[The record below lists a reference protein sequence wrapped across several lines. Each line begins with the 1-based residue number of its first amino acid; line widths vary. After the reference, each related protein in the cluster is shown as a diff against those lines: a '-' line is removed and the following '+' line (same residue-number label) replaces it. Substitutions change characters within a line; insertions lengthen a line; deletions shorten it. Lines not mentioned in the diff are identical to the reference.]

1 MGNKVISTEQTIN
14 QPKRKKNRKR
24 YNLVVFAILMLG
36 ALVMIFPFAW
46 MILSSFKNTSD
57 IYTYPPKWLPST
69 FKWGNYKAVFDMIPF
84 GRYYINSIYT
94 SLMQTFIQIALS
106 IFGAYA
112 IVFLNF
118 PGRRFLV
125 NLIRSTMFVPMVV
138 TLIPMYLIMSGLQD
152 TYAGIILPQV
162 FSAFT
167 IFLITSFFDSIPKD
181 LCDSA
186 KLDGCGYLRIMF
198 QVVVPNAKSAI
209 STASMF
215 AFLGHWK
222 SYTWPLII
230 TNKETYRTLPIG
242 MKYLVAESSK
252 EYQVMMAAAV
262 MAILPVLLLF
272 VLFEK
277 QLVKSIT
284 LTGMKS

>member
-1 MGNKVISTEQTIN
+1 MKTKKKYNWIIFVIL
-14 QPKRKKNRKR
+14 
-24 YNLVVFAILMLG
+24 LVGAVAML
-36 ALVMIFPFAW
+36 FPFVW
-46 MILSSFKNTSD
+46 MIMSSFKTTSD

-69 FKWGNYKAVFDMIPF
+69 FNWKNYGAVFRMIPF
-84 GRYYINSIYT
+84 ARYYLNSIYT
-94 SLMQTFIQIALS
+94 SVMQTFIQIALS
-106 IFGAYA
+106 IVGAYA
-112 IVFLNF
+112 IVFLDF
-118 PGRRFLV
+118 PGRKYLV
-125 NLIRSTMFVPMVV
+125 TLIRSTMFVPMVV
-138 TLIPMYLIMSGLQD
+138 TLIPMYLIMNGLQD

-167 IFLITSFFDSIPKD
+167 IFLITSFFDSIPRD

-186 KLDGCGYLRIMF
+186 KLDGCGYFRIMF
-198 QVVVPNAKSAI
+198 NVVIPNGKSAI
-209 STASMF
+209 STAAMF

-230 TNKETYRTLPIG
+230 TNKEQYRTLPIG

-252 EYQVMMAAAV
+252 EYQVRMAASV
-262 MAILPVLLLF
+262 MAILPVLILF

>member
-1 MGNKVISTEQTIN
+1 MAETTTALVKTTEIK
-14 QPKRKKNRKR
+14 PARKK
-24 YNLVVFAILMLG
+24 YNIPVFIILTIG
-36 ALVMIFPFAW
+36 AVAMIFPFVW
-46 MILSSFKNTSD
+46 MILSSFKTTSD

-69 FKWGNYKAVFDMIPF
+69 FNWQNYTAVFRMIPF
-84 GRYYINSIYT
+84 ARYYLNSIYT
-94 SLMQTFIQIALS
+94 SVMQTFIQIALS

-112 IVFLNF
+112 IVFLDF
-118 PGRRFLV
+118 PGRRKLTT
-125 NLIRSTMFVPMVV
+125 LIRTTMFVPMVV
-138 TLIPMYLIMSGLQD
+138 TLIPMYLIMNKLQD

-167 IFLITSFFDSIPKD
+167 IFLILSFFESIPRD

-186 KLDGCGYLRIMF
+186 KLDGCGYFKIMF
-198 QVVVPNAKSAI
+198 HVVIPNAKSSIA
-209 STASMF
+209 TAAMF

-230 TNKETYRTLPIG
+230 TNKEQYRTLPIG

-252 EYQVMMAAAV
+252 EYQVMMAASV
-262 MAILPVLLLF
+262 MAIMPVLILF
-272 VLFEK
+272 IIFEK

>member
-1 MGNKVISTEQTIN
+1 MKTKKKFNWIIFVIL
-14 QPKRKKNRKR
+14 
-24 YNLVVFAILMLG
+24 LVGAVAML
-36 ALVMIFPFAW
+36 FPFVW
-46 MILSSFKNTSD
+46 MIMSSFKTTSD

-69 FKWGNYKAVFDMIPF
+69 FNWQNYGAVFRMIPF
-84 GRYYINSIYT
+84 ARYYLNSIYT
-94 SLMQTFIQIALS
+94 SVMQTFIQIALS
-106 IFGAYA
+106 IVGAYA
-112 IVFLNF
+112 IVFLDF
-118 PGRRFLV
+118 PGRKYLV
-125 NLIRSTMFVPMVV
+125 TLIRSTMFVPMVV
-138 TLIPMYLIMSGLQD
+138 TLIPMYLIMNGLQD

-167 IFLITSFFDSIPKD
+167 IFLITSFFDSIPRD

-186 KLDGCGYLRIMF
+186 KLDGCGYFRIMF
-198 QVVVPNAKSAI
+198 NVVIPNGKSAI
-209 STASMF
+209 STAAMF

-230 TNKETYRTLPIG
+230 TNKEQYRTLPIG

-252 EYQVMMAAAV
+252 EYQVMMAASV
-262 MAILPVLLLF
+262 MAILPVLILF

>member
-1 MGNKVISTEQTIN
+1 MANTTAVPVKPAELK
-14 QPKRKKNRKR
+14 PRHKK
-24 YNLVVFAILMLG
+24 YNIPIFVILMVG
-36 ALVMIFPFAW
+36 AVAMIFPFVW
-46 MILSSFKNTSD
+46 MILSSFKTTTD

-69 FKWGNYKAVFDMIPF
+69 FNWQNYTAVFKMIPF
-84 GRYYINSIYT
+84 ARYYLNSIYT
-94 SLMQTFIQIALS
+94 SVMQTFIQIALS

-112 IVFLNF
+112 IVFLDF
-118 PGRRFLV
+118 PGRRKLTT
-125 NLIRSTMFVPMVV
+125 LIRTTMFVPMVV
-138 TLIPMYLIMSGLQD
+138 TLIPMYLIMNKLQD

-167 IFLITSFFDSIPKD
+167 IFLILSFFESIPRD

-186 KLDGCGYLRIMF
+186 KLDGCGYFKIMF
-198 QVVVPNAKSAI
+198 HVVIPNAKSSIA
-209 STASMF
+209 TAAMF

-230 TNKETYRTLPIG
+230 TNKEQYRTLPIG

-252 EYQVMMAAAV
+252 EYQVMMAASV
-262 MAILPVLLLF
+262 MAIMPVLILF
-272 VLFEK
+272 VIFEK

>member
-1 MGNKVISTEQTIN
+1 MTNVSSAIRSK
-14 QPKRKKNRKR
+14 KRSSKKH
-24 YNLVVFAILMLG
+24 YNWVVFTILFVGSIL
-36 ALVMIFPFAW
+36 MIFPFVW
-46 MILSSFKNTSD
+46 MFLSSFKTVAD
-57 IYTYPPKWLPST
+57 VYTYPPKWLPSSWEFT
-69 FKWGNYKAVFDMIPF
+69 NYKQVFDMIPF

-94 SLMQTFIQIALS
+94 SVVQTLLQIGIS
-106 IFGAYA
+106 ICGAFVL
-112 IVFLNF
+112 VFLDF
-118 PGRRFLV
+118 PGKKFLST
-125 NLIRSTMFVPMVV
+125 LIRTTMFVPVVV
-138 TLIPMYLIMSGLQD
+138 TLVPMYLIVSKLHGVD

-167 IFLITSFFDSIPKD
+167 IFLLTSFFASIPKD

-186 KLDGCGYLRIMF
+186 KLDGCGYYRIMWN
-198 QVVVPNAKSAI
+198 VVLPNAKSSI
-209 STASMF
+209 STAMLFS
-215 AFLGHWK
+215 FLGHWK

-230 TNKETYRTLPIG
+230 TNKEKFRTLPIG
-242 MKYLVAESSK
+242 MKYLVQESSS

-262 MAILPVLLLF
+262 MSILPVLIIF